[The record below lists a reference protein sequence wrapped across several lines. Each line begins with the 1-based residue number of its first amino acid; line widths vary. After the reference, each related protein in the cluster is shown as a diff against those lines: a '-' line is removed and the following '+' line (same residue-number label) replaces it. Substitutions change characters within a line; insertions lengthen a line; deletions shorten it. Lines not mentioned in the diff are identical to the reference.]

1 MDDPQVGYKQK
12 FLRKKGLANNFEPSR
27 NLDSQQLR
35 LPFFLNFLQPSLL
48 PSLFTTEA
56 KEAKKSLPTSTVQTR
71 ALKANL
77 TSQATSKLL
86 INRSWRV
93 NTLPVP
99 PVPPPPTPAHHHD
112 GEKQRRLQRRSK
124 AATCGPLLTPSLSH
138 TPPTVQIKSIFLSLS
153 INKLLADFSLFDF
166 LELIKIFFS

>member
-1 MDDPQVGYKQK
+1 MMATFIYIFVLDDRKVGYKQK
-12 FLRKKGLANNFEPSR
+12 FLRKEGLAYNFEPSR
-27 NLDSQQLR
+27 NLR
-35 LPFFLNFLQPSLL
+35 LPFLQPSLL
-48 PSLFTTEA
+48 PSLLTTEA

-99 PVPPPPTPAHHHD
+99 PVPPPPHHHHD
-112 GEKQRRLQRRSK
+112 GENSGDCSGGQKPQH
-124 AATCGPLLTPSLSH
+124 AA
-138 TPPTVQIKSIFLSLS
+138 
-153 INKLLADFSLFDF
+153 LF
-166 LELIKIFFS
+166 

>member
-1 MDDPQVGYKQK
+1 MVIYFLIYSQIWLKLPRDGYFYIDLCMDDRKVGYKQK
-12 FLRKKGLANNFEPSR
+12 FLRKEGLAYNFEPSR

-35 LPFFLNFLQPSLL
+35 LPFLQPSLL
-48 PSLFTTEA
+48 TTFLLPSLLTTEA

-99 PVPPPPTPAHHHD
+99 PVPLPPTTTV
-112 GEKQRRLQRRSK
+112 KT
-124 AATCGPLLTPSLSH
+124 AATAAAVKSRNMRPSFDHRFH
-138 TPPTVQIKSIFLSLS
+138 THRPQFKSNQSS
-153 INKLLADFSLFDF
+153 CR
-166 LELIKIFFS
+166 

>member
-1 MDDPQVGYKQK
+1 MMATFIYIFVLDDRKVGYKQK
-12 FLRKKGLANNFEPSR
+12 FLRKEGLAYNFEPSR
-27 NLDSQQLR
+27 NLR
-35 LPFFLNFLQPSLL
+35 LPFLQPSLL
-48 PSLFTTEA
+48 PSLLTTEA

-99 PVPPPPTPAHHHD
+99 PVPPPPTTTTTV
-112 GEKQRRLQRRSK
+112 KT
-124 AATCGPLLTPSLSH
+124 AATAAAVKSRNMRPSFDHRFH
-138 TPPTVQIKSIFLSLS
+138 THRPQFKSNQSS
-153 INKLLADFSLFDF
+153 CR
-166 LELIKIFFS
+166 